1 MTDFIAYAV
10 PNIFDFQISEHFY
23 EKDYQIAQ
31 NRKMQKMGLKLGERI
46 TNYKEF

>member
-23 EKDYQIAQ
+23 ENDYQMAQ
-31 NRKMQKMGLKLGERI
+31 DRKMQKMGLKLGERI